1 MQFCGII
8 DTSGANTMA
17 RAFTGSASARRF
29 ADLLR
34 KHRETQS
41 LTGHIRLLAQP
52 AYQRLLTAEPIFR
65 RAIPI
70 LCVVFIA
77 TLATYRAITLSYDH
91 EETDQRARDDL
102 TMIATTLTSRLNAAE
117 GELPELGFES
127 ALQAALSDSLPPR
140 ATGDGRRIFVADEDG
155 MIAAAAPLRSDLIGT
170 PLGDLLGA
178 GQPLTVFGARAG
190 VLTIN
195 PGLDSEAYATVHHLD
210 GRLGMVG
217 MIQSKDMVFA
227 EWRTS
232 VSANVTLFVGTASV
246 MLVLI
251 YAFFAQATRAEQAD
265 QIYAATRARI
275 DLALDRGR
283 CGLFDWDLSR
293 GRIFWSASLYDM
305 LGMKPRDDIL
315 GFSEISAL
323 AHPDDID
330 LYELAESL
338 LETGETTVDRMFRM
352 RHANGDWV
360 WLRARAEVQSEPGLA
375 EPHLIGIC
383 IDVTEQRQLAEQS
396 RTADLRL
403 RDAIETISEAFVL
416 WDTENRLVMC
426 NSNYQELHNLPGTAI
441 RSGTPY
447 ADVMSAARQ
456 TVVQASPTIGS
467 DASDPSSSYEAQL
480 ADGRWLQISERR
492 TKDGGFVS
500 VGTDITALKRHEEKL
515 MDSERRLMAT
525 VADLRQ
531 SRQKLE
537 VQAQQLVELAEKYS
551 QEKTKAEEAN
561 QAKSEFLA
569 NISHELRTPLNA
581 IIGFS
586 EIMDTGMFGPLGS
599 DKYREYCSDIHDS
612 GRYLLNVINDILDMS
627 KIEAGRMDLKR
638 EEVDLAAMVGDV
650 TRIISATAA
659 EKSIT
664 VASETADGLD
674 LTGDRRAIKQV
685 LLNLLSNA
693 VKFTPDGGKVDLC
706 AKPATDSDDTLE
718 ITISDTGIGIKE
730 ADIARLAKP
739 FVQVENQFTK
749 THKGSGLGLAIAQ
762 SLVRLHGGT
771 MTIRSRVGEGTTVT
785 VRLPRQPGLGAVA
798 PEIAEAAQRAAA
810 LAEAVANR
818 RTG

>member
-1 MQFCGII
+1 MLKRQR
-8 DTSGANTMA
+8 DS
-17 RAFTGSASARRF
+17 
-29 ADLLR
+29 
-34 KHRETQS
+34 QS

-52 AYQRLLTAEPIFR
+52 AYQRLLTAEPFFR
-65 RAIPI
+65 RAIPV
-70 LCVVFIA
+70 LCIVFIA
-77 TLATYRAITLSYDH
+77 TLATYRALTLSYEH
-91 EETDQRARDDL
+91 EETDLRARDDL
-102 TMIATTLTSRLNAAE
+102 TMIATTLSARLSTAEAA
-117 GELPELGFES
+117 LPEQGFS
-127 ALQAALSDSLPPR
+127 TALQAALADSLPPR
-140 ATGDGRRIFVADEDG
+140 ATGNGRRILVADPDG
-155 MIAAAAPLRSDLIGT
+155 VIMATAPIRSDLEGR
-170 PLGDLLGA
+170 PLADLLGA

-190 VLTIN
+190 VLTISA
-195 PGLDSEAYATVHHLD
+195 DESDEAYATVHHLD
-210 GRLGMVG
+210 GRLGMVAL
-217 MIQSKDMVFA
+217 IQSKDMIFA
-227 EWRTS
+227 DWRAS

-246 MLVLI
+246 LLVLI

-275 DLALDRGR
+275 DLALNRGR

-293 GRIFWSASLYDM
+293 GRIFWSASLYEM
-305 LGMKPRDDIL
+305 LGLQPRDDIL
-315 GFSEISAL
+315 GFAEISAL

-360 WLRARAEVQSEPGLA
+360 WLRARAEVQSEPGIA

-383 IDVTEQRQLAEQS
+383 IDVTEQKQLAEQS

-426 NSNYQELHNLPGTAI
+426 NSNYQTLHNLPNSAI
-441 RSGTPY
+441 KAGTPY
-447 ADVMSAARQ
+447 AQVMAAARQ
-456 TVVQASPTIGS
+456 TVVSASPTIGS

-515 MDSERRLMAT
+515 MESERRLMAT

-551 QEKTKAEEAN
+551 EEKTKAEEAN

-586 EIMDTGMFGPLGS
+586 EIMDQGMFGPLGS
-599 DKYREYCSDIHDS
+599 DKYREYCTDIHDS

-627 KIEAGRMDLKR
+627 KIEAGRMELKR
-638 EEVDLAAMVGDV
+638 ESVNLGAIVTDV
-650 TRIISATAA
+650 TRIISAAAA
-659 EKSIT
+659 EKTISVT
-664 VASETADGLD
+664 CETEEGLA
-674 LTGDRRAIKQV
+674 LSADRRAVKQV
-685 LLNLLSNA
+685 LLNLLANA
-693 VKFTPDGGKVDLC
+693 VKFTPDNGSVTL
-706 AKPATDSDDTLE
+706 AATHGRMDGANAVV
-718 ITISDTGIGIKE
+718 IAISDTGIGIRE
-730 ADIARLAKP
+730 SDITRLAKP

-762 SLVRLHGGT
+762 SLVKMHGGT
-771 MTIRSRVGEGTTVT
+771 MEIRSSVGKGTTVT
-785 VRLPRQPGLGAVA
+785 VTLPV
-798 PEIAEAAQRAAA
+798 EARPASKAA
-810 LAEAVANR
+810 
-818 RTG
+818 

>member
-1 MQFCGII
+1 MLKRQR
-8 DTSGANTMA
+8 DS
-17 RAFTGSASARRF
+17 
-29 ADLLR
+29 
-34 KHRETQS
+34 QS

-52 AYQRLLTAEPIFR
+52 AYQRLLTAEPFFR
-65 RAIPI
+65 RAIPV
-70 LCVVFIA
+70 LCIVFIA
-77 TLATYRAITLSYDH
+77 TLATYRALTLSYEH
-91 EETDQRARDDL
+91 EETDLRARDDL
-102 TMIATTLTSRLNAAE
+102 TMIAITLSARLSTAEAA
-117 GELPELGFES
+117 LPEQGFS
-127 ALQAALSDSLPPR
+127 TALQAALADSLPPR
-140 ATGDGRRIFVADEDG
+140 ATGNGRRILVADPDG
-155 MIAAAAPLRSDLIGT
+155 VIMATAPIRSDLEGR
-170 PLGDLLGA
+170 PLADLLGA

-190 VLTIN
+190 VLTISA
-195 PGLDSEAYATVHHLD
+195 GESDEAYATVHHLD
-210 GRLGMVG
+210 GRLGMVAL
-217 MIQSKDMVFA
+217 IQSKDMIFA
-227 EWRTS
+227 DWRAS

-246 MLVLI
+246 LLVLI

-275 DLALDRGR
+275 DLALNRGR

-293 GRIFWSASLYDM
+293 GRIFWSASLYEM
-305 LGMKPRDDIL
+305 LGLQPRDDIL
-315 GFSEISAL
+315 GFAEISAL

-360 WLRARAEVQSEPGLA
+360 WLRARAEVQSEPGIA

-383 IDVTEQRQLAEQS
+383 IDVTEQKQLAEQS

-426 NSNYQELHNLPGTAI
+426 NSNYQTLHNLPNSAI
-441 RSGTPY
+441 KAGTPY
-447 ADVMSAARQ
+447 AQVMAAARQ
-456 TVVQASPTIGS
+456 TVVSASPTIGS

-515 MDSERRLMAT
+515 MESERRLMAT

-551 QEKTKAEEAN
+551 EEKTKAEEAN

-586 EIMDTGMFGPLGS
+586 EIMDQGMFGPLGS
-599 DKYREYCSDIHDS
+599 DKYREYCTDIHDS

-627 KIEAGRMDLKR
+627 KIEAGRMELKR
-638 EEVDLAAMVGDV
+638 EAVNLGAIVTDV
-650 TRIISATAA
+650 TRIISAAAA
-659 EKSIT
+659 EKTISVT
-664 VASETADGLD
+664 CETEEGLA
-674 LTGDRRAIKQV
+674 LSADRRAVKQV
-685 LLNLLSNA
+685 LLNLLANA
-693 VKFTPDGGKVDLC
+693 VKFTPDNGSVTL
-706 AKPATDSDDTLE
+706 AATHGRMDGANAVV
-718 ITISDTGIGIKE
+718 IAISDTGIGIRE
-730 ADIARLAKP
+730 SDITRLAKP

-762 SLVRLHGGT
+762 SLVKMHGGT
-771 MTIRSRVGEGTTVT
+771 MEIRSSVGKGTTVT
-785 VRLPRQPGLGAVA
+785 VTLPV
-798 PEIAEAAQRAAA
+798 EARPASKAA
-810 LAEAVANR
+810 
-818 RTG
+818 

>member
-1 MQFCGII
+1 M
-8 DTSGANTMA
+8 MA
-17 RAFTGSASARRF
+17 RSFAGAASARRF

-34 KHRETQS
+34 KQRDSQS

-52 AYQRLLTAEPIFR
+52 AYQRLLTAEPFFR

-70 LCVVFIA
+70 LCIVFIA
-77 TLATYRAITLSYDH
+77 TLATYRGLTMSYEHD
-91 EETDQRARDDL
+91 ETDQRARDDL
-102 TMIATTLTSRLNAAE
+102 TMIATTLAARLSGAE
-117 GELPELGFES
+117 EGLPDQGFRT
-127 ALQAALSDSLPPR
+127 ALQAALADSLPPR
-140 ATGDGRRIFVADEDG
+140 ATGDARRIYVADADG
-155 MIAAAAPLRSDLIGT
+155 NIVATAPIRSDLEGQ
-170 PLGDLLGA
+170 PLTDLLGA

-190 VLTIN
+190 VLTVGAN
-195 PGLDSEAYATVHHLD
+195 GDDEAYATVHHLD
-210 GRLGMVG
+210 GRLGMVALV
-217 MIQSKDMVFA
+217 QSKDMIFA
-227 EWRTS
+227 EWRAS

-246 MLVLI
+246 LLVLI

-293 GRIFWSASLYDM
+293 GRIFWSASLYEM
-305 LGMKPRDDIL
+305 LGLQPRDDIL
-315 GFSEISAL
+315 GFAEISAL
-323 AHPDDID
+323 THPDDID

-360 WLRARAEVQSEPGLA
+360 WLRARAEVQSEPGIA

-383 IDVTEQRQLAEQS
+383 MDVTEQKQLAEQS

-426 NSNYQELHNLPGTAI
+426 NSNYQTLHSLPNSAI
-441 RSGTPY
+441 KAGTPY
-447 ADVMSAARQ
+447 AQVMSAARQ
-456 TVVQASPTIGS
+456 TVVSASPTIGS

-515 MDSERRLMAT
+515 MESERRLMAT

-586 EIMDTGMFGPLGS
+586 EIMDQGMFGPLGS
-599 DKYREYCSDIHDS
+599 DKYQEYCTDIHDS

-627 KIEAGRMDLKR
+627 KIEAGRMELKR
-638 EEVDLAAMVGDV
+638 ETVDLCAIVTDV
-650 TRIISATAA
+650 TRIISAAAA
-659 EKSIT
+659 EKAISVT
-664 VASETADGLD
+664 CETEEA
-674 LTGDRRAIKQV
+674 LTLSADRRAMKQV
-685 LLNLLSNA
+685 LLNLLANA
-693 VKFTPDGGKVDLC
+693 VKFTPDGGSVTL
-706 AKPATDSDDTLE
+706 AATRAGPGGQDGVT
-718 ITISDTGIGIKE
+718 IAISDTGIGIKDS
-730 ADIARLAKP
+730 DIARLAKP

-762 SLVRLHGGT
+762 SLVKLHGGT
-771 MTIRSRVGEGTTVT
+771 MEIRSAVGKGTTVT
-785 VRLPRQPGLGAVA
+785 VTMPVAVA
-798 PEIAEAAQRAAA
+798 SDDARNVTAA
-810 LAEAVANR
+810 
-818 RTG
+818 

>member
-1 MQFCGII
+1 
-8 DTSGANTMA
+8 MA
-17 RAFTGSASARRF
+17 RAFSGTASARRF
-29 ADLLR
+29 ADLL
-34 KHRETQS
+34 KQHREAKS
-41 LTGHIRLLAQP
+41 LTGHVRLLARP
-52 AYQRLLTAEPIFR
+52 AYQRLLTAEPFFR
-65 RAIPI
+65 RAIPV

-77 TLATYRAITLSYDH
+77 AIATYRALTLSYDH

-102 TMIATTLTSRLNAAE
+102 TMIAMTLATRLGATEAD
-117 GELPELGFES
+117 LPDQGFKT
-127 ALQAALSDSLPPR
+127 ALQAALADSLPPR
-140 ATGDGRRIFVADEDG
+140 ATGDGRRILIADPDGQIVAT
-155 MIAAAAPLRSDLIGT
+155 APIRPDLENQA
-170 PLGDLLGA
+170 LADMLGA

-190 VLTIN
+190 VLTIR
-195 PGLDSEAYATVHHLD
+195 GETDEEAYATVHHLD
-210 GRLGMVG
+210 GRLGMVAL
-217 MIQSKDMVFA
+217 IQPKDMIYA
-227 EWRTS
+227 EWRAN

-246 MLVLI
+246 MLIMI

-293 GRIFWSASLYDM
+293 GRIFWSASLYEM

-323 AHPDDID
+323 THPDDIN
-330 LYELAESL
+330 LYELAEHL
-338 LETGETTVDRMFRM
+338 LETGETTVDRQFRM
-352 RHANGDWV
+352 RHTNGEWV
-360 WLRARAEVQSEPGLA
+360 WLRARAEVQSEPGLS

-383 IDVTEQRQLAEQS
+383 IDVTEQKKLAEQS

-416 WDTENRLVMC
+416 WDSDNRLVMC
-426 NSNYQELHNLPGTAI
+426 NSNYQMLHNLPNASIKAGM
-441 RSGTPY
+441 PY
-447 ADVMSAARQ
+447 AEVMSAARQ
-456 TVVQASPTIGS
+456 TVVSASPTIGS
-467 DASDPSSSYEAQL
+467 DGSDPASSYEAHL

-551 QEKTKAEEAN
+551 EEKNRAEEAN

-586 EIMDTGMFGPLGS
+586 EIMNQGMFGALGS
-599 DKYREYCSDIHDS
+599 DKYSEYCNDIHES

-627 KIEAGRMDLKR
+627 KIEAGRMELKR
-638 EEVDLAAMVGDV
+638 EEIDLCAIVTDV
-650 TRIISATAA
+650 TRIIKAA
-659 EKSIT
+659 
-664 VASETADGLD
+664 ASEKRISVACETPNPLQ
-674 LTGDRRAIKQV
+674 LIGDRRAIKQV

-693 VKFTPDGGKVDLC
+693 VKFTPDGGAVEL
-706 AKPATDSDDTLE
+706 ATDTITAE
-718 ITISDTGIGIKE
+718 AGPQVRITIKDTGIGIKE
-730 ADIARLAKP
+730 QDIIRLAKP

-762 SLVRLHGGT
+762 SLVRLHGGD
-771 MTIRSRVGEGTTVT
+771 MKIRSKVGDGTSVT
-785 VRLPRQPGLGAVA
+785 ISLPMEPAPAVA
-798 PEIAEAAQRAAA
+798 FPKAK
-810 LAEAVANR
+810 AV
-818 RTG
+818 